1 MTLGIERMAVI
12 GWSGYGMEM
21 AVYAIRHP
29 DRVTRLVQV
38 APVPPAARIF
48 REAGGD
54 RRAARMDTAALAA
67 LDRRLRAGEFA
78 NDGGGY
84 CRARNRLTLPTNVAD
99 ATPGRVVP
107 PITARQEFLDCDH
120 RARDHSG
127 AGGAGPEQGWPV
139 CGDPRFRGGVA
150 LPQPLPD
157 WSGARSLLA
166 GPSHPRTGHW
176 YDAPGI

>member
-99 ATPGRVVP
+99 ATPGTVVP
-107 PITARQEFLDCDH
+107 PITARQEFFECD
-120 RARDHSG
+120 SS
-127 AGGAGPEQGWPV
+127 
-139 CGDPRFRGGVA
+139 
-150 LPQPLPD
+150 L
-157 WSGARSLLA
+157 RS
-166 GPSHPRTGHW
+166 SRS
-176 YDAPGI
+176 

>member
-1 MTLGIERMAVI
+1 VLLLCRLRWERREQLRWRSTISSSPTRFSRREELCMTLGIERMAVI

-54 RRAARMDTAALAA
+54 RRAARMDTAVLAA

-99 ATPGRVVP
+99 ATPGTVVP
-107 PITARQEFLDCDH
+107 PITARQEFFECD
-120 RARDHSG
+120 SS
-127 AGGAGPEQGWPV
+127 
-139 CGDPRFRGGVA
+139 
-150 LPQPLPD
+150 L
-157 WSGARSLLA
+157 RS
-166 GPSHPRTGHW
+166 SRS
-176 YDAPGI
+176 